1 MMKHNNIRLHLA
13 AIAVCSTLLS
23 GCGALTR
30 TEFSAPKVTIPASW
44 QQTQVAS
51 QVNMDPWWTSFNNPE
66 LDQLIQQVLANN
78 SDLALATLTLRRA
91 RLQAGITDDQLW
103 PQLSANMSANK
114 SKPLDGGDSST
125 SYSASASVSYELD
138 LWGRVSADIDQSKWQ
153 AMASQEDRESTAQTL
168 VATTASLYWQI
179 GYLKQR
185 IQLSQ
190 NSIDYAKQTLALT
203 QQQYASGAVS
213 QLNVLEAQRSLAGQ
227 QSSHSELVQQLV
239 EAENAMAILFDQPP
253 KQFPVSIDK
262 LPDGKVPTI
271 NAGVP
276 ADILVRRPDIKAS
289 LYQLK
294 AALAA
299 KDATFAQYF
308 PTVNLTGSVGDSSSA
323 LKDLLRNPVGTLG
336 AGLTLPFLQWRQ
348 MSLNN
353 DIADIDYQTAT
364 INYRQALYQA
374 FQDVDNAISARQQ
387 YAYQGEKLQL
397 QYDSAVAAEKIYASQ
412 YRNGAV
418 SIQDWLNAQETM
430 RNAEAS
436 LLQNRLHQLT
446 AQATLYQALGG
457 RDIAPEVTQ

>member
-1 MMKHNNIRLHLA
+1 MMKQHKIQIHLA
-13 AIAVCSTLLS
+13 ALAVCSTLLT
-23 GCGALTR
+23 GCGVFTR
-30 TEFSAPKVTIPASW
+30 SEFTEPQVTIPASW
-44 QQTQVAS
+44 QQTQVAG
-51 QVNMDPWWTSFNNPE
+51 QVNMDPWWTSFDNPE
-66 LDQLIQQVLANN
+66 LNQLIEQVLANN
-78 SDLALATLTLRRA
+78 NDLALATLTLRRA
-91 RLQAGITDDQLW
+91 RLQAGITDDQYW
-103 PQLSANMSANK
+103 PQLSANTGVNK

-125 SYSASASVSYELD
+125 SYNAAVSVSYEVD
-138 LWGRVSADIDQSKWQ
+138 LWGRVSADVDQARWS
-153 AMASQEDRESTAQTL
+153 AMASQQDRESTAQTL

-185 IQLSQ
+185 LQLSQ
-190 NSIDYAKQTLALT
+190 NSIDYAKQTLTLT
-203 QQQYASGAVS
+203 QQQYATGAVS

-227 QSSHSELVQQLV
+227 EASHSELVQQLV
-239 EAENAMAILFDQPP
+239 EAQNAMAILFDRPP
-253 KQFPVSIDK
+253 EQFPVSIDK
-262 LPDGKVPTI
+262 LPEGKVPQI

-276 ADILVRRPDIKAS
+276 ADLLVRRPDIKAA

-294 AALAA
+294 ASLAA
-299 KDATFAQYF
+299 KDATFTQYF
-308 PTVNLTGSVGDSSSA
+308 PALTLTGSVGDSSSQ
-323 LKDLLRNPVGTLG
+323 LKDLLRNPIGTLG

-353 DIADIDYQTAT
+353 DIADIDYQSAT

-374 FQDVDNAISARQQ
+374 FEDVDNAISARQQ

-436 LLQNRLHQLT
+436 LLQNRLNQLT
-446 AQATLYQALGG
+446 AQSTLYQALGG
-457 RDIAPEVTQ
+457 RDIAPAIVQ

>member
-1 MMKHNNIRLHLA
+1 
-13 AIAVCSTLLS
+13 
-23 GCGALTR
+23 
-30 TEFSAPKVTIPASW
+30 
-44 QQTQVAS
+44 
-51 QVNMDPWWTSFNNPE
+51 
-66 LDQLIQQVLANN
+66 
-78 SDLALATLTLRRA
+78 
-91 RLQAGITDDQLW
+91 
-103 PQLSANMSANK
+103 
-114 SKPLDGGDSST
+114 
-125 SYSASASVSYELD
+125 
-138 LWGRVSADIDQSKWQ
+138 
-153 AMASQEDRESTAQTL
+153 
-168 VATTASLYWQI
+168 
-179 GYLKQR
+179 
-185 IQLSQ
+185 
-190 NSIDYAKQTLALT
+190 
-203 QQQYASGAVS
+203 
-213 QLNVLEAQRSLAGQ
+213 
-227 QSSHSELVQQLV
+227 
-239 EAENAMAILFDQPP
+239 MAILFDRPP
-253 KQFPVSIDK
+253 EQFPVSIDK
-262 LPDGKVPTI
+262 LPEGKVPTI

-299 KDATFAQYF
+299 KDATFARYF
-308 PTVNLTGSVGDSSSA
+308 PTVNLTGSVGDSSNA

-387 YAYQGEKLQL
+387 YAYQGDKLQL

-436 LLQNRLHQLT
+436 LLQNRLNQLT

-457 RDIAPEVTQ
+457 RDIAPALNDDAKAVNSAAVAQ